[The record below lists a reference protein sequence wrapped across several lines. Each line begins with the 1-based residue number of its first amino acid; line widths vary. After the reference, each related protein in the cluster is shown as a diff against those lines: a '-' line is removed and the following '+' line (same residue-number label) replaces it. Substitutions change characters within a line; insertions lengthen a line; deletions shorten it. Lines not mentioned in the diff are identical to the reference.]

1 MLNIPCYTFTEELP
15 NIKVVPLLKHII
27 GGMYKNKIQV

>member
-1 MLNIPCYTFTEELP
+1 MLSIRCYTFTEVFP

-27 GGMYKNKIQV
+27 GGMCKNKIQF